1 MKQKQKKYLLGLLV
15 PSLAGGAG
23 KAWAVTM
30 ASEDF
35 VLCFNLKRQKKRQ
48 EVAEQRR

>member
-1 MKQKQKKYLLGLLV
+1 MLGNKPEAEKSQKDLENREIKNKTNKYLLGLLV

-30 ASEDF
+30 ASED
-35 VLCFNLKRQKKRQ
+35 
-48 EVAEQRR
+48 